1 MVHFEKDR
9 YVIDIF
15 TGSNPVEDYL
25 ALQQEIAYVFSM
37 LTPENLPATG
47 LYNLATLLAN
57 MQPCYE
63 TAVKMTK

>member
-1 MVHFEKDR
+1 MVQFKEDR

-15 TGSNPVEDYL
+15 TGGNPVEDYL

-37 LTPENLPATG
+37 LTPENLPSTG

-57 MQPCYE
+57 MQPEYQ
-63 TAVKMTK
+63 TAIKMTE